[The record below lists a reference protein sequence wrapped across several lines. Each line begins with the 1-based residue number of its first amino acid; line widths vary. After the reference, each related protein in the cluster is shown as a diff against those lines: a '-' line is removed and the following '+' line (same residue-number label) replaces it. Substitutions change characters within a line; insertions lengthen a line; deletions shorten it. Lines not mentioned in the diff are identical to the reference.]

1 MITTT
6 HLINSLFCWFVQHRP
21 LHLRCT
27 PGDIRENSS
36 ISALLLRANKLTWS
50 GLSRSLM
57 YQRIYRPGK
66 KSSNLSQHI
75 LYRLPTMEKPMEAW
89 DSPVEKPSLLASAT
103 YSLPVP
109 IRRKLQ
115 QQLNGHIFMKRLA
128 SMNYSLKHWL
138 MSQRG

>member
-1 MITTT
+1 MGTLREKR
-6 HLINSLFCWFVQHRP
+6 LI
-21 LHLRCT
+21 
-27 PGDIRENSS
+27 PG
-36 ISALLLRANKLTWS
+36 LLLRAKKFTWF
-50 GLSRSLM
+50 GVSRSLI

-103 YSLPVP
+103 YILPVP

-138 MSQRG
+138 ISHRFLTPLSPPPPLSCPK